1 MKISSSQEVKQALW
15 DILEQLPLCSY
26 CHRENRAMAQPDV
39 TPSADTTRERDTAEA
54 STTRDE
60 LVETQGVCLATT
72 FDDLLGEEEATD
84 ETADDI
90 IRAVRAWRDVMSSR
104 SLD

>member
-1 MKISSSQEVKQALW
+1 MTE
-15 DILEQLPLCSY
+15 P
-26 CHRENRAMAQPDV
+26 NV
-39 TPSADTTRERDTAEA
+39 TPSADTTREGDAA
-54 STTRDE
+54 KADTTRHE

-72 FDDLLGEEEATD
+72 FDDLLGEADATD

-104 SLD
+104 TLD

>member
-1 MKISSSQEVKQALW
+1 MTE
-15 DILEQLPLCSY
+15 P
-26 CHRENRAMAQPDV
+26 NV
-39 TPSADTTRERDTAEA
+39 TPSADTIHERDAAEA
-54 STTRDE
+54 DPTRHE

-72 FDDLLGEEEATD
+72 FDDLLGEADATDD

-104 SLD
+104 ALD